1 MILSNLTSGVYP
13 MMDPHRKHWND
24 QQKKLQAAL
33 SHPGDGSAAIKLFLE
48 QHAMV
53 NTSEISH
60 SGLWSFED
68 EVMEG
73 LAEADMRRITPK
85 DEHSIA
91 WILWHLARC
100 EDVTMN
106 ILVAGTPQLFEAKGW
121 AKKLKVSI
129 RETGNSLDEAGI
141 AALSTAVDLPALRA
155 YRLAVARRTDEIAKQ
170 LQPGDY
176 KQKADPAR
184 LEKITAE
191 GAIEP
196 AAHWLI
202 EYWGGRTI
210 AGLLLM
216 PPTRHNFVHLN
227 EIAKLRSK
235 L

>member
-1 MILSNLTSGVYP
+1 
-13 MMDPHRKHWND
+13 MMDPHRKHWNE

-33 SHPGDGSAAIKLFLE
+33 THPGDGDAAIRLFLE

-53 NTSEISH
+53 NPAEMSR

-68 EVMEG
+68 EVMDG
-73 LAEADMRRITPK
+73 LTEADLRKVPPK
-85 DEHSIA
+85 GGHSVA
-91 WILWHLARC
+91 WILWHLTRC

-106 ILVAGTPQLFEAKGW
+106 ILVAGSSQLFESDSW

-129 RETGNSLDEAGI
+129 CDTGNALDTAGI
-141 AALSTAVDLPALRA
+141 AAFSAAVDLPALRA
-155 YRLAVARRTDEIAKQ
+155 YRLAVARRTDEVVKK
-170 LQPGDY
+170 LQPADF

-184 LEKITAE
+184 LSKIEAE
-191 GAIEP
+191 GAVDP

-202 EYWGGRTI
+202 EYWSGRTV

-227 EIAKLRSK
+227 EIAKLRTK